1 MSESTDAKASLHL
14 EVIRRTSELLMAA
27 LALVAALAWNE
38 AIQAL
43 FLRLFG
49 PASTLIAKFMYAILL
64 TVLIVWVSAR
74 VAKLT
79 SRLEQKLT

>member
-27 LALVAALAWNE
+27 LALVGALAWKE